1 MGTVILSARMQAVA
15 DMVPLG
21 SSVCDV
27 GCDHGYVS
35 IYLMEHAI
43 AERVLA
49 MDINQGPLQRAREH
63 VWRAG
68 LSDYIEI
75 RQSDG
80 LRAFQAGEAQVLICA
95 GMGGPLMQRIL
106 LEQPEKTASLK
117 TLILQPQSELA
128 QFRFFL
134 AKMGYSITR
143 EDMILEEGKFYPVIC
158 AQTGGEPYELSAK
171 QAEFGPLLL
180 SERNPVLFSF
190 LQREEK
196 KYALLRERLVQC
208 GDSKR
213 AQKRLLDLE
222 EKRGLLEEA
231 IADFEG
237 QKGEATW
244 LRSK

>member
-1 MGTVILSARMQAVA
+1 MGTVTLSARMQAVA
-15 DMVPLG
+15 DMVPPG

-43 AERVLA
+43 AQRVLA

-63 VWRAG
+63 VGRAG

-75 RQSDG
+75 RRSDG
-80 LRAFQAGEAQVLICA
+80 LGAFQAGEAQVLICA
-95 GMGGPLMQRIL
+95 GMGGPLMERIL
-106 LEQPEKTASLK
+106 LEHPEKTASLQ

-128 QFRFFL
+128 RFRVFL

-158 AQTGGEPYELSAK
+158 AQTGGKPYELSAM
-171 QAEFGPLLL
+171 QAEFGPRLLA
-180 SERNPVLFSF
+180 ERNPVLFSF
-190 LQREEK
+190 LKREEK
-196 KYALLRERLVQC
+196 KYALLRERLLQC
-208 GDSKR
+208 GDSKSAR
-213 AQKRLLDLE
+213 KSFLDLE
-222 EKRGLLEEA
+222 EKRGLLEKA

-237 QKGEATW
+237 
-244 LRSK
+244 